1 MATKVGFV
9 GLGRMGK
16 PIAANLLAA
25 GFDLTVFDVRDEPVR
40 ELERLGAT
48 RAANLRDLGERA
60 EIIVLAV
67 VDDAQVEDVV
77 LGRDGFLQTGRK
89 DSTIVIHSTIIPG
102 TVLKLTRAA
111 EARGLRMLDAPVSGG
126 EDGARE
132 RQLCYM
138 VGGEKEVVERCR
150 PVLEASAAHIFHMGG
165 LGSGATAKMIL
176 QIVVCI
182 NMLGAHEAELL
193 AQKCGVDFAALQNV
207 LRVSS
212 GQSFVCDHW
221 LERFKRPD
229 DPLAVRQ
236 RRTEVFSES
245 LSPALNTAEDLG
257 LSLPGAA
264 LAQQHLRHIMGLDDS
279 E

>member
-102 TVLKLTRAA
+102 TLLKL
-111 EARGLRMLDAPVSGG
+111 APPPQPPPF
-126 EDGARE
+126 R
-132 RQLCYM
+132 
-138 VGGEKEVVERCR
+138 
-150 PVLEASAAHIFHMGG
+150 IFY
-165 LGSGATAKMIL
+165 
-176 QIVVCI
+176 
-182 NMLGAHEAELL
+182 
-193 AQKCGVDFAALQNV
+193 
-207 LRVSS
+207 
-212 GQSFVCDHW
+212 
-221 LERFKRPD
+221 
-229 DPLAVRQ
+229 
-236 RRTEVFSES
+236 
-245 LSPALNTAEDLG
+245 
-257 LSLPGAA
+257 
-264 LAQQHLRHIMGLDDS
+264 
-279 E
+279 